1 MIQIQKQQFM
11 GHKRC
16 KTMVS
21 ISISAGISTGQYRVL
36 YNFEDLHTI
45 GNLHQHM
52 HHFMTKDHQVRVY
65 EDMINDN
72 FKQINIDELEEVP
85 ELLNISLDVSAPSGA
100 CGGVLIVD
108 DIRY

>member
-1 MIQIQKQQFM
+1 MQN
-11 GHKRC
+11 H
-16 KTMVS
+16 
-21 ISISAGISTGQYRVL
+21 GIHFHICRHQYRVL

-85 ELLNISLDVSAPSGA
+85 ELLNIRCFSFCTIWPAGA
-100 CGGVLIVD
+100 CGGVLMIL
-108 DIRY
+108 DISVSF

>member
-1 MIQIQKQQFM
+1 MQN
-11 GHKRC
+11 H
-16 KTMVS
+16 
-21 ISISAGISTGQYRVL
+21 GIHFHICRHQYRVL

-85 ELLNISLDVSAPSGA
+85 ELLNIRCFCTIWGLWWS
-100 CGGVLIVD
+100 VD

>member
-1 MIQIQKQQFM
+1 MQN
-11 GHKRC
+11 H
-16 KTMVS
+16 
-21 ISISAGISTGQYRVL
+21 GIHFHICRHQYRVL

-65 EDMINDN
+65 EDMINGN

-100 CGGVLIVD
+100 CGGVLMIL
-108 DIRY
+108 DISVSF